1 MQWVI
6 RGLGITIAALLTTS
20 ALPTLAGR
28 WPFPNLVLTLLVVSA
43 IRLNFRLALYTAAL
57 GGLILDVLTPGRGFY
72 TLFFVGLAGT
82 LHLILGRMAS
92 RPTAPLAIALMASA
106 SAILA
111 TAESLISGTV
121 WSVTIL
127 NVAFVNLITM
137 AIFALILYLGRK
149 A

>member
-6 RGLGITIAALLTTS
+6 RGLGITFAALLTTS

-92 RPTAPLAIALMASA
+92 RPAAPLAIALMASA

-111 TAESLISGTV
+111 TAESLISGTG